1 MCYNNRDTTFKKDF
15 KMGIFE
21 LIATA
26 VALSMDA
33 FAVSICKGI
42 STGKVKF
49 KHMIICGI
57 WFGGFQGL
65 MPLIGYLLGS
75 SFEKYITPVDHWIAF
90 VLLGLLGANM
100 IKEALSK
107 ECDECADASLAFP
120 IMLTMALATSIDA
133 LAVGITFAILPD
145 VNIWLAVGLIGIIT
159 LALSAVGVK
168 VGSVFGAKF
177 KKPAELAGGIV
188 LILIGTKI
196 LLEHLGVLVL

>member
-1 MCYNNRDTTFKKDF
+1 
-15 KMGIFE
+15 MGIFE
-21 LIATA
+21 LVATA

-42 STGKVKF
+42 STGRVKL
-49 KHMIICGI
+49 KHMLVCGI

-75 SFEKYITPVDHWIAF
+75 SFKKYITPVDHWIAF
-90 VLLGLLGANM
+90 VLLGLLGLNM
-100 IKEALSK
+100 IKEALFSG
-107 ECDECADASLAFP
+107 EEEAADASLAFP

-133 LAVGITFAILPD
+133 LAVGIGFAVLPN
-145 VNIWLAVGLIGIIT
+145 VNIWIAIGLIGIIT
-159 LALSAVGVK
+159 CVLSAIGVK

-177 KKPAELAGGIV
+177 KKPAELTGGAV
-188 LILIGTKI
+188 LFLIGLKI